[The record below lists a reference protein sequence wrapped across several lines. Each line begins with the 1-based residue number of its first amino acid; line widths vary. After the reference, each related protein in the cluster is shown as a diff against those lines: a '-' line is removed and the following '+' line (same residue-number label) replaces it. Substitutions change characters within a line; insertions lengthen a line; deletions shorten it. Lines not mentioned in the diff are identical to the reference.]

1 MKMSNVNI
9 EDAAHVIFFHP
20 EYEEVIVEDLME
32 SGFVLDQVE
41 DKIQEYSMDL
51 LSYEKEGK
59 EYLCMKQSV
68 DYLTNLLNV
77 LKAKE
82 VQYGKS

>member
-59 EYLCMKQSV
+59 EYLCIKQSV

>member
-1 MKMSNVNI
+1 MSNVNI

-59 EYLCMKQSV
+59 EYLCIKQSV

>member
-1 MKMSNVNI
+1 MSNVNI

-20 EYEEVIVEDLME
+20 EYEEAIVEDLMG
-32 SGFVLDQVE
+32 SAFVMDQVE

-51 LSYEKEGK
+51 LSYGK
-59 EYLCMKQSV
+59 EDNEYQCIKQSV
-68 DYLTNLLNV
+68 DYLSNLLNV
-77 LKAKE
+77 LKSKE

>member
-20 EYEEVIVEDLME
+20 EYVEVIVEDLME
-32 SGFVLDQVE
+32 SAFVLDQVE

-59 EYLCMKQSV
+59 EYLCIKQSV
-68 DYLTNLLNV
+68 DYLSNLLNV

>member
-1 MKMSNVNI
+1 MSNVNI

-59 EYLCMKQSV
+59 EYLCIKQSV

-77 LKAKE
+77 LKANE

>member
-1 MKMSNVNI
+1 MSNVNI

-32 SGFVLDQVE
+32 SAFVLDQVE

-59 EYLCMKQSV
+59 EYQCIKQSV
-68 DYLTNLLNV
+68 DYLSNLLNV

>member
-1 MKMSNVNI
+1 MKRSNVNI

-32 SGFVLDQVE
+32 SAFVLDQVE

-59 EYLCMKQSV
+59 EYLCIKQSV
-68 DYLTNLLNV
+68 DYLSNLLNV